1 MKAEP
6 LMQTLVIASI
16 VKHMDVK
23 VKKILGTLKRV
34 GNSLTFG
41 DRGGWAVSNG
51 SKYADVI
58 FKGCLQILYL

>member
-1 MKAEP
+1 M
-6 LMQTLVIASI
+6 VIASI

-23 VKKILGTLKRV
+23 VKQILGTLKRV
-34 GNSLTFG
+34 GNSLTFD
-41 DRGGWAVSNG
+41 DRGGWAVLNG